1 MSWSSSLR
9 AGVVPRIQHLKRVNP
24 ATIRLA
30 STSSSPPTLVQPSVV
45 STSGQQS
52 ASQSSHVSIKEDLKR
67 SLQRTAANSQ
77 GAPIEDGLR
86 ILIFGKPVSRPLVS
100 ETSAILAVSLTRP
113 SSYPAGFWEGYTFC
127 STGAKVRL
135 AFRLH
140 G

>member
-45 STSGQQS
+45 STSASPQQS

-67 SLQRTAANSQ
+67 SLQRNSQ

-100 ETSAILAVSLTRP
+100 ETSALLAASSTRP
-113 SSYPAGFWEGYTFC
+113 SSYPAGFWKGHTFC

-135 AFRLH
+135 AFCLH
-140 G
+140 R